1 MTLSRDEGS
10 DPDDPAVVAALD
22 RVRAVR
28 EAQAAEEEISD
39 LLAALEASVAR
50 HPAGRKRAKKGVA

>member
-1 MTLSRDEGS
+1 VDEYS
-10 DPDDPAVVAALD
+10 VRVNELVAAKESGAP
-22 RVRAVR
+22 VTVR
-28 EAQAAEEEISD
+28 EEQAAEEEISD